1 MRRLLLTA
9 TSTTLVAAAIGCGG
23 PRNTREDTM
32 PEVRAFFQAQGKTVV
47 TFLGY
52 SAAEY
57 EDRAAMLAHAEDI
70 LAEHDP
76 KTTIVNIG
84 ATQDGIGAVY
94 DLARARGF
102 TTTGIVSSQAKDA
115 KATVSPNVDHVFFVE
130 DATWGGFLEGKS
142 ELAPTSAA
150 MVDVSDR
157 IVAIG
162 GGDIARDELV
172 AARRAGKNVRFIP
185 ADLNHKIARD
195 KAREKGQ
202 PEPTDFRG
210 AAATAFGG

>member
-1 MRRLLLTA
+1 
-9 TSTTLVAAAIGCGG
+9 
-23 PRNTREDTM
+23 M
-32 PEVRAFFQAQGKTVV
+32 PDVRAFFEAQGKTVV

-57 EDRAAMLAHAEDI
+57 EDRAAMIAHAEKI
-70 LAEHDP
+70 LAELDP

-94 DLARARGF
+94 DLAKARGF
-102 TTTGIVSSQAKDA
+102 TTTGIVSSQAKEA

-172 AARRAGKNVRFIP
+172 AARRAGKDARFIP

-202 PEPTDFRG
+202 PDPTDFRG
-210 AAATAFGG
+210 SAATAFGG